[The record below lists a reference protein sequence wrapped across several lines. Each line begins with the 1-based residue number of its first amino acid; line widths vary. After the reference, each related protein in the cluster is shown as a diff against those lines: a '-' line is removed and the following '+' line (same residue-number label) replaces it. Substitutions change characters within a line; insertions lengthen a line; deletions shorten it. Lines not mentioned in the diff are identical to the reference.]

1 MTTNDSGLGFFGKN
15 NLQNQVWQGPAESIA
30 FDAAGIR
37 GKLLNL
43 DQPCYVV
50 RNQNRIG
57 ITNEGRMCHPGDDDS
72 ETFMEALLIA
82 PPLPIQRLGDPAFL
96 TTHNVKYAYAAGSM
110 ANGISGEEM
119 VIALGQEHILGS
131 FGAGGLLPER
141 IEAAIHRIQQ
151 ALPQGPYAFNLIH
164 SPSEE
169 ALERQAVELYL
180 KHGIMVVEASA
191 FMDLTPHVVHYRA
204 AGLGLNPANQIE
216 IGNKVIAKVSRREV
230 ATKFLQPAPVKILRY
245 LLEQNLITELQATL
259 AEKVPMADDIT
270 VEADSGGHTDNR
282 PLVCLLPSI
291 IALRDEIQEKYR
303 YPEQVRVGAAGGI
316 GTPASAL
323 GAFMLGAA
331 YVMTGSINQACVEAG
346 TSQHTK
352 TLLAQAEMTDV
363 IMAPAADMFELGVRL
378 QVLKRGTLFAMR
390 ALKLFDFY
398 KNCDSIEEIPP
409 AEREKLERQ
418 IFKRNLDSVW
428 EDCVAFFSQRD
439 PDQIRRAANNPKRK
453 MALIFRWYL
462 GLASRWATLGEKGRE
477 MDYQIWCGPAMGA
490 FNDWVKGTHLAEQG
504 ERRVADVARHIITG
518 ASFLHRI
525 QDFKIQ
531 GLRIPARCA
540 QYRPT
545 P

>member
-1 MTTNDSGLGFFGKN
+1 
-15 NLQNQVWQGPAESIA
+15 
-30 FDAAGIR
+30 
-37 GKLLNL
+37 
-43 DQPCYVV
+43 
-50 RNQNRIG
+50 
-57 ITNEGRMCHPGDDDS
+57 
-72 ETFMEALLIA
+72 
-82 PPLPIQRLGDPAFL
+82 
-96 TTHNVKYAYAAGSM
+96 
-110 ANGISGEEM
+110 
-119 VIALGQEHILGS
+119 
-131 FGAGGLLPER
+131 
-141 IEAAIHRIQQ
+141 
-151 ALPQGPYAFNLIH
+151 
-164 SPSEE
+164 
-169 ALERQAVELYL
+169 
-180 KHGIMVVEASA
+180 
-191 FMDLTPHVVHYRA
+191 
-204 AGLGLNPANQIE
+204 
-216 IGNKVIAKVSRREV
+216 
-230 ATKFLQPAPVKILRY
+230 
-245 LLEQNLITELQATL
+245 
-259 AEKVPMADDIT
+259 
-270 VEADSGGHTDNR
+270 
-282 PLVCLLPSI
+282 
-291 IALRDEIQEKYR
+291 
-303 YPEQVRVGAAGGI
+303 
-316 GTPASAL
+316 
-323 GAFMLGAA
+323 MLGAA

-390 ALKLFDFY
+390 ALKLFDLY
-398 KNCDSIEEIPP
+398 KNCDSIEEIPQ

-490 FNDWVKGTHLAEQG
+490 FNDWVKGTHLAAQG
-504 ERRVADVARHIITG
+504 ERRVADVAQHIITG